1 MSYDRSAA
9 REVIETARARRRSV
23 LSPGECRALCAACG
37 IALPKAATAASAPEA
52 GQAASALGFPV
63 VMKIASP
70 DILHKTEAGGV
81 VLNVRSAAEAEHA
94 YEKIMAGARAYKP
107 EARVAGVEIQQM
119 LSGGQ
124 EVIVGATT
132 DPSFGKVV
140 AFGLGGILVEVL
152 KDITFRLAPATRDE
166 ALSMLD
172 GIAAAEILRGVRGAP
187 PVDRASLATMIGNVS
202 QLVADFPEISELD
215 LNPVFATAHG
225 ATAADVRVVLDFKPP
240 LVRYRPS

>member
-1 MSYDRSAA
+1 MSYDRSAV

-70 DILHKTEAGGV
+70 DILHKTEAGGGV
-81 VLNVRSAAEAEHA
+81 INVR
-94 YEKIMAGARAYKP
+94 
-107 EARVAGVEIQQM
+107 RVAGVEIQEM
-119 LSGGQ
+119 LAGGQ

-140 AFGLGGILVEVL
+140 AFGLGGVLVEVL
-152 KDITFRLAPATRDE
+152 KDITFRLAPASRDD
-166 ALSMLD
+166 ALSMIN
-172 GIAAAEILRGVRGAP
+172 GIEAAEILNGVRGAAAI
-187 PVDRASLATMIGNVS
+187 DKGALAAIIETVS
-202 QLVADFPEISELD
+202 MLAADFPEIGEID
-215 LNPVFATAHG
+215 L
-225 ATAADVRVVLDFKPP
+225 KPG
-240 LVRYRPS
+240 LGRPT

>member
-9 REVIETARARRRSV
+9 REVIDTARARRRSV

-52 GQAASALGFPV
+52 GQSASALGFPV

-70 DILHKTEAGGV
+70 HILHKTEAGGV
-81 VLNVRSAAEAEHA
+81 VLTVRSAAEAEHA

-132 DPSFGKVV
+132 APSFGKVV

-152 KDITFRLAPATRDE
+152 KALPFRLPPASRDD
-166 ALSMLD
+166 ALSMIN
-172 GIAAAEILRGVRGAP
+172 GIEAAEILNGVRGAAAIDKGALAAIIET
-187 PVDRASLATMIGNVS
+187 VSLLA
-202 QLVADFPEISELD
+202 AAFSE
-215 LNPVFATAHG
+215 NG
-225 ATAADVRVVLDFKPP
+225 E
-240 LVRYRPS
+240 SE